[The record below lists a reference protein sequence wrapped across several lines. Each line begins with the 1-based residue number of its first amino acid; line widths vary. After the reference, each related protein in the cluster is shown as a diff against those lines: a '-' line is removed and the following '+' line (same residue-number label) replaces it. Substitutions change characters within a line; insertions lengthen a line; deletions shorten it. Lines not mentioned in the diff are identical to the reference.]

1 MSCFMKIRKS
11 ITLLGAAC
19 IVIASLLGLQKGLAL
34 LFFCMGF
41 RESLRAKGYYDNAQK
56 KMGYCLFRRWNLCMH
71 LWISLFD
78 ELDLNLCISLH
89 SDKQQ
94 KKDQPPVSFGN
105 GRLS

>member
-56 KMGYCLFRRWNLCMH
+56 KWAIASFVVGISVCICGFLSLTNL
-71 LWISLFD
+71 I
-78 ELDLNLCISLH
+78 
-89 SDKQQ
+89 
-94 KKDQPPVSFGN
+94 
-105 GRLS
+105 